1 MTSLYTIVVWIK
13 GLEFGASSLSDEAV
27 SLSRRLNGLVSGTH
41 EWCWSL
47 VGGSMSLMAGLWA
60 KVSGVTEVPAQEA
73 GYKPLVLI
81 G

>member
-1 MTSLYTIVVWIK
+1 MTSLYTIVVWIE
-13 GLEFGASSLSDEAV
+13 GLQFGASPLSDEAV
-27 SLSRRLNGLVSGTH
+27 SLSRWLNGLVSGAY

-47 VGGSMSLMAGLWA
+47 FSGSMSLMAGLRA
-60 KVSGVTEVPAQEA
+60 KVLGVTEA